1 MSDRQAGYSTM
12 NSYSHDCMWTVMII
26 VSCTACMRDCVG
38 CVVAKEVQAYAHS
51 YVLYVDSEDKD
62 ANCGSA
68 ARSRPQIKCI

>member
-1 MSDRQAGYSTM
+1 
-12 NSYSHDCMWTVMII
+12 MIV

-51 YVLYVDSEDKD
+51 YVLYVDSEYKD